1 MKIELHKI
9 KIRDLAKGYK
19 DSNEEGVV
27 GWNGK
32 LNIRPKYQRE
42 FVYKDKQ
49 RDAVIDT
56 VSKDFPL
63 NVMYWVK
70 CGEDEYEVLDGQQRT
85 ISICQYINGDFS
97 FDMRYFHNLQDDEK
111 NKILDYDLMVYFCEG
126 TESEKLKW
134 FQTINIAGEKLTEQ
148 EIRNAVYSGSW
159 VSNAKRYFSKTN
171 APAYGLG
178 GEYMSGSSIRQDY
191 LETAISWIS
200 KGNIE
205 TYMGNHQHD
214 ANANELWL
222 YFQSVIAWVK
232 TVFPNYR
239 KEMKGI
245 EWGTLY
251 NQYNDKDFDPE
262 KLEEE
267 IVSLIENEEVTNH
280 KGIYYYLFDR
290 KESHLSLR
298 EFDDKMKRKKY
309 EEQKG
314 ECPFCKE
321 HFEFSEMEGD
331 HIIPWSKGGKTVY
344 ENLQMLCRMCNNTK
358 SDMMSDK
365 DFEKY
370 FKDSIIRFW
379 EEKKEEFENN
389 K

>member
-232 TVFPNYR
+232 AVFPNYR
-239 KEMKGI
+239 KEMKGLD
-245 EWGTLY
+245 WGLWY
-251 NQYNDKDFDPE
+251 NKLKNEKFDSE

-267 IVSLIENEEVTNH
+267 VSRLMKDEDVTNRR
-280 KGIYYYLFDR
+280 GIYEYILFGDEKHLNIR
-290 KESHLSLR
+290 QFKES
-298 EFDDKMKRKKY
+298 DKRYAY
-309 EEQKG
+309 EGQLGICVKCG
-314 ECPFCKE
+314 E
-321 HFEFSEMEGD
+321 HFSFEEMEAD
-331 HIIPWSKGGKTVY
+331 HILPWSKGGKTDKD
-344 ENLQMLCRMCNNTK
+344 NCQMLCKQCNRRK
-358 SDMMSDK
+358 S
-365 DFEKY
+365 
-370 FKDSIIRFW
+370 
-379 EEKKEEFENN
+379 N

>member
-42 FVYKDKQ
+42 FVYKDQQ
-49 RDAVIDT
+49 RQAVIDT
-56 VSKDFPL
+56 IVQNFPL
-63 NVMYWVK
+63 NIMYWVK
-70 CGEDEYEVLDGQQRT
+70 SGEDEYEVLDGQQRT

-134 FQTINIAGEKLTEQ
+134 FQRINIAGEKLTEQ

-232 TVFPNYR
+232 AVFPNYR
-239 KEMKGI
+239 KEMKGLD
-245 EWGTLY
+245 WGLWY
-251 NQYNDKDFDPE
+251 NKLKDTPLDSK
-262 KLEEE
+262 KLETQVTELMQDE
-267 IVSLIENEEVTNH
+267 DVTNR
-280 KGIYYYLFDR
+280 KGIYQYVLFGDEKHLNIR
-290 KESHLSLR
+290 QFKES
-298 EFDDKMKRKKY
+298 DKRYAY
-309 EEQKG
+309 EGQLGICVKCG
-314 ECPFCKE
+314 E
-321 HFEFSEMEGD
+321 HFSFEEMEAD
-331 HIIPWSKGGKTVY
+331 HITPWSKGGKTERDNY
-344 ENLQMLCRMCNNTK
+344 QMLCKQCNRRK
-358 SDMMSDK
+358 S
-365 DFEKY
+365 
-370 FKDSIIRFW
+370 
-379 EEKKEEFENN
+379 N